1 VRPEQMSKEYLSNQ
15 AESASVNQ
23 KEISNNEKAVK
34 GSG

>member
-1 VRPEQMSKEYLSNQ
+1 MSKEYLPNK

-23 KEISNNEKAVK
+23 EETSNNEKAVK